1 MTARERIAGNVAN
14 YVDER
19 TGAAKWLKKNLNK
32 VFPDHWSFMLGE
44 VALYSFIILLLSGTF
59 LTFWFDPSMR
69 EVEYEGSYLPLK
81 DVKMSAAYAST
92 LHISF
97 DVRGGL
103 LMRQIHHWAALIFMA
118 AIVVHLLRVF
128 FTGAFRK
135 PREFNWIIGVGLLT
149 LGIVEGFLGYS
160 LPDDLLS
167 GTGIRIAEA
176 IIQAIPV
183 VGTYLAFFVF
193 GGPFPGEVFIPRI
206 YIVHVLLLP
215 GIFLALIT
223 VHLMLVWYQKHTQY
237 PGPGRTEKNVVGY
250 RLMPVYMAKAGGF
263 FFIVFGITAFL
274 GAVASINP
282 IWLYGPYTPGQISAG
297 SQPDWY
303 MGWLDGLVR
312 MAPPLE
318 THAFGYTISWN
329 ILIPGLIVPGIIFT
343 AMALYPFIES
353 WMTGDKKEHHLLE
366 RPRNNPNRT
375 AIGAMSLTFMLVSL
389 INGGNDLIATHF
401 HLSINQIMWGTR
413 IGIFLLPPLAFV
425 ITKRICLS
433 LQRADR
439 ESVLH
444 GRETGRLMMLPHGEF
459 VEVHEPLSAE
469 QKWTLTQHEQSAP
482 LEIAAEDARG
492 VRNPKS
498 IRAKLQN
505 RMSRAATET
514 ISKPTSQE
522 VKELESGHH

>member
-1 MTARERIAGNVAN
+1 MTARERVAGTVAN

-19 TGAAKWLKKNLNK
+19 TGAAKWMKKNLTK
-32 VFPDHWSFMLGE
+32 VFPDHWSFLLGE
-44 VALYSFIILLLSGTF
+44 VALYSFVILLLSGTF
-59 LTFWFDPSMR
+59 LTFWFDPSQR
-69 EVEYEGSYLPLK
+69 EVLYDGSYEPLQGLH
-81 DVKMSAAYAST
+81 MSAAYAST

-97 DVRGGL
+97 EVRGGM

-118 AIVVHLLRVF
+118 AIVVHLMRVY

-176 IIQAIPV
+176 IIQALPV
-183 VGTYLAFFVF
+183 VGTYLAYFAF
-193 GGPFPGEVFIPRI
+193 GGAFPGEAFIPRI
-206 YIVHVLLLP
+206 FTVHVLLLP

-223 VHLMLVWYQKHTQY
+223 VHLMLVWYQKHTQW

-250 RLMPVYMAKAGGF
+250 PLMPAYMAKAGGF
-263 FFIVFGITAFL
+263 FFIVFGVTAFL

-282 IWLYGPYTPGQISAG
+282 IWLYGPYNPGQVSAG

-318 THAFGYTISWN
+318 SYIFGYTISWN
-329 ILIPGLIVPGIIFT
+329 ILIPGLIIPGILFT
-343 AMALYPFIES
+343 GMALYPFIES
-353 WMTGDKKEHHLLE
+353 WITGDKREHHLLD
-366 RPRNNPNRT
+366 RPRNVPNRT
-375 AIGAMSLTFMLVSL
+375 ALGAMSLTFMLVAL
-389 INGGNDLIATHF
+389 INGGNDIIATTF
-401 HLSINQIMWGTR
+401 SMSINQVMWMSR
-413 IGIFLLPPLAFV
+413 IGIFILPPLAFV

-439 ESVLH
+439 ELVLH
-444 GRETGRLMMLPHGEF
+444 GRETGRLLMLPHGEF
-459 VEVHEPLSAE
+459 VEVHEPISPELAW
-469 QKWTLTQHEQSAP
+469 KLTAHEQAP
-482 LEIAAEDARG
+482 ALALEDVDSRG
-492 VRNPKS
+492 VRRAGALKNKLRKRISQANAES
-498 IRAKLQN
+498 IA
-505 RMSRAATET
+505 
-514 ISKPTSQE
+514 KPTANDL
-522 VKELESGHH
+522 KEIEHH

>member
-19 TGAAKWLKKNLNK
+19 TGAAKWMKKNLTK

-44 VALYSFIILLLSGTF
+44 IALYSFIILLLSGTF
-59 LTFWFDPSMR
+59 LTFWFDPSMKT
-69 EVEYEGSYLPLK
+69 VKYEGSYLPLK
-81 DVKMSAAYAST
+81 DVEMSAAYAST

-135 PREFNWIIGVGLLT
+135 PREFNWLLGIGLLT

-167 GTGIRIAEA
+167 GTGIRIAQA
-176 IIQAIPV
+176 IIQALPV
-183 VGTYLAFFVF
+183 VGSYLSFFAF
-193 GGPFPGEVFIPRI
+193 GGAFPGEAFIPRI
-206 YIVHVLLLP
+206 YTVHILLLP

-250 RLMPVYMAKAGGF
+250 PLMPVYMAKAGGF
-263 FFIVFGITAFL
+263 FFIVFGVTAFL

-318 THAFGYTISWN
+318 THAFGHTISWN
-329 ILIPGLIVPGIIFT
+329 ILIPGLIIPGILFT
-343 AMALYPFIES
+343 GMALYPFIES
-353 WMTGDKKEHHLLE
+353 WITGDKREHHLLD
-366 RPRNNPNRT
+366 RPRNVPNRT
-375 AIGAMSLTFMLVSL
+375 ALGAMSLTFMIVAL
-389 INGGNDLIATHF
+389 INGGNDIIATHF
-401 HLSINQIMWGTR
+401 SLTINQIMWFSR
-413 IGIFLLPPLAFV
+413 IGIIVLPPIAFV

-433 LQRADR
+433 LQRKDR
-439 ESVLH
+439 ELVLH
-444 GRETGRLMMLPHGEF
+444 GRETGRLVMLPHGEF
-459 VEVHEPLSAE
+459 VEVHEPLSPE
-469 QKWTLTQHEQSAP
+469 KKWTLTQHEQVTP
-482 LEIAAEDARG
+482 IQLEASDSRG
-492 VRNPKS
+492 VINPKGL
-498 IRAKLQN
+498 RAKLQA
-505 RMSRAATET
+505 RFSAANAES
-514 ISKPTSQE
+514 IAKPTAEEIKQ
-522 VKELESGHH
+522 LESDHH